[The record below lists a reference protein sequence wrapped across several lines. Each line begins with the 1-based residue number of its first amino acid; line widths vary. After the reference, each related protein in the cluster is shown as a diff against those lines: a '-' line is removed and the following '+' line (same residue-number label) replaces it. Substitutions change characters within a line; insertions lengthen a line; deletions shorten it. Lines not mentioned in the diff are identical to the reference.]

1 MKNKLTI
8 KSLNSIFE
16 ENWEELKDK
25 KKLLDL
31 SNWDSLKQIELVLFL
46 EKQMKKKLTVKE
58 IVKIKTVGNINK
70 LLKI

>member
-1 MKNKLTI
+1 MKNKLII

-16 ENWEELKDK
+16 ENWEELKDN

-31 SNWDSLKQIELVLFL
+31 YNWDSLKQIELVLFL
-46 EKQMKKKLTVKE
+46 EKQIKKKLTVKE